1 MGKVSVTS
9 DDDHFVQRMMIDVVT
24 KKYIPTYLE
33 HRALQIEQNFSL
45 ISFLKIEFR
54 KVDNNS

>member
-9 DDDHFVQRMMIDVVT
+9 DDDHFVPRMMIDVVT

-33 HRALQIEQNFSL
+33 HFKSNRIFHLSH
-45 ISFLKIEFR
+45 S
-54 KVDNNS
+54 